1 MSLRY
6 FPLEDTDFRLK
17 MGLQAL
23 KSSWLDPD
31 EYHAP
36 DLTEKKRLLYNMR
49 NKVYAAVEGTEA
61 AQEIILKLVQD
72 ELTSAHPQIHQSHG
86 IAAKNDP
93 SLIRAASLIQEDLVL
108 MRQKD
113 EDYILAAACVCFP
126 TGWNLE
132 EKIGRSMHHIHD
144 PVPDLNS
151 SIGDPIDRFFR
162 NLKPGK
168 IVERFNWGLYDSDA
182 LFQSADWREDRPI
195 ENSIT
200 ADTIGEQIF
209 FRVERQTL
217 QRLEERDDILFT
229 IRIYNT
235 SLAEVTNESKRARQ
249 LQHALKTMGKDM
261 QHYKSFPRY
270 DLLIKNY
277 VDQKC
282 RVA

>member
-6 FPLEDTDFRLK
+6 FPLEDNDFRLK

-31 EYHAP
+31 EDHAR
-36 DLTEKKRLLYNMR
+36 DLAEKKQLLHKMR

-61 AQEIILKLVQD
+61 AQETILKLVQD
-72 ELTSAHPQIHQSHG
+72 ELSLAYPLISTSFGGNSGDPAIIH
-86 IAAKNDP
+86 
-93 SLIRAASLIQEDLVL
+93 AASLIQEDLVL
-108 MRQKD
+108 MRRKD

-126 TGWNLE
+126 TGWNLD
-132 EKIGRSMHHIHD
+132 EKIGRSMRHIHD

-162 NLKPGK
+162 NLKSGK
-168 IVERFNWGLYDSDA
+168 IVERFNWGLYDSEA
-182 LFQSADWREDRPI
+182 LFQSADWRENRPI
-195 ENSIT
+195 DKPLT
-200 ADTIGEQIF
+200 ADTVGEQIF

-217 QRLEERDDILFT
+217 QRLEEKDDILFT

-235 SLAEVTNESKRARQ
+235 SLAEVTNDLKRALQ

-261 QHYKSFPRY
+261 HHYKSFPRY
-270 DLLIKNY
+270 GPSINNY

-282 RVA
+282 RVT